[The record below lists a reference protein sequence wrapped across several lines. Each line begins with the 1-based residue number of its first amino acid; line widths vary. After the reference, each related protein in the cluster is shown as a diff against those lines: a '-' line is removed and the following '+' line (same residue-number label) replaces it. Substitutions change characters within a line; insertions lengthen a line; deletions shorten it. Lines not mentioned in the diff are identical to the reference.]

1 MSITIQDY
9 YTTYS
14 PLILQ
19 NVKKFLNK
27 DHSEIAEDI
36 VQEVFLKLIASN
48 LNLDDDQLV
57 SKWLFVVSR
66 NTALNIINKR
76 KRFVFTEEVITA
88 DTEVETW
95 YNNEEA
101 YSEKMIFIKASM
113 AQLSPQKAHVIKKYK
128 LEEKPIQTVAEEMN
142 ISVHTAKYYYKQAIQ
157 QLRDNVQR
165 NKKNELILS

>member
-1 MSITIQDY
+1 MSTSIQDY

-27 DHSEIAEDI
+27 DNPEIAEDI

-48 LNLDDDQLV
+48 LNLDDTQMV

-66 NTALNIINKR
+66 NTALSIINKR
-76 KRFVFTEEVITA
+76 KRFIFTDELLTLNTA
-88 DTEVETW
+88 VETSDN
-95 YNNEEA
+95 YEES
-101 YSEKMIFIKASM
+101 YSEKLVFIKTSI
-113 AQLSPQKAHVIKKYK
+113 AQLSPQKAHVLKKYK

-157 QLRDNVQR
+157 QLRDNVLR
-165 NKKNELILS
+165 NKKMN